1 MPEENILGQINGGQL
16 VVSVSVLNICSM
28 CVSVLN
34 MYGISVADLD
44 PSGSENLEHW
54 CEKTGFLLKDLEMV
68 FQNF

>member
-54 CEKTGFLLKDLEMV
+54 CEKTGFFKGS
-68 FQNF
+68 